1 MIDIHAHI
9 LPGLDDGAAD
19 LEESIRMLRL
29 AEEQGVHKIIAPPIS
44 RIIFPMPAG
53 RYGVPVNS

>member
-29 AEEQGVHKIIAPPIS
+29 AEEQGVHKIIAPPFLVS
-44 RIIFPMPAG
+44 FSQCQREGTAHL
-53 RYGVPVNS
+53 